1 MMTETVGATR
11 DAVRGA
17 IGAEQA
23 IPLNARAA
31 QHSSHVAPDPWE
43 VRVAKVKT
51 LEERLWGAAV
61 LKMSFRLRGAEESPA
76 FKAIYPGVLRDLDVE
91 DPAVEQFIVANKER
105 VEKAARGTT
114 E

>member
-1 MMTETVGATR
+1 M
-11 DAVRGA
+11 
-17 IGAEQA
+17 
-23 IPLNARAA
+23 
-31 QHSSHVAPDPWE
+31 
-43 VRVAKVKT
+43 AKVKT

-91 DPAVEQFIVANKER
+91 DAAVEQFIVANKER

-114 E
+114 QE